1 MRKKEPKLF
10 EEKYMKGIIS
20 LIIVGLIFAVL
31 LSMVSCVQI
40 QGNEVGVKETWGEG
54 VISQPM
60 FPKTY
65 ILFPAFMQTVYK
77 YKTSSQVFV
86 MNDKK
91 NSEEFGNGR
100 KLDSYQVQSS
110 EGQDMR
116 ISLNLVWRIDLE
128 KVIELHKN
136 TRTDLEERLIRP
148 LVMRVVKDEATK
160 RKAIDAYSGEGLVS
174 LQNDIRNNL
183 MCNEEIRKRGVII
196 ENFLIEEIALD
207 PRYTEQ
213 IKARQV
219 AIQSKLRADEE
230 AKAALAKAEQTKA
243 EAQGDYEKTL
253 VEARRDKEVGILKAE
268 KEAQQVRLQAEASAS
283 QATIAAKA
291 EQEASLMRAS
301 AIKAIGEAEAYAVQQ
316 KMSAYSGSGSLVYA
330 QMEVAKSM
338 AEAFKNIDGYL
349 PSDMKVNILSESF
362 MQSVKGLVGGAK

>member
-1 MRKKEPKLF
+1 MR
-10 EEKYMKGIIS
+10 GIIS
-20 LIIVGLIFAVL
+20 LIIVGLVVAVL

-40 QGNEVGVKETWGEG
+40 QGNEVGVKETWSDG
-54 VISQPM
+54 VINQPM

-91 NSEEFGNGR
+91 TQEEFGEGR
-100 KLDSYQVQSS
+100 KLDSYEVQSS
-110 EGQDMR
+110 EGQDMK
-116 ISLNLVWRIDLE
+116 ISLNLVWRLDLE

-136 TRTDLEERLIRP
+136 TRTDFEERLIRP

-174 LQNDIRNNL
+174 LQNDIRTKL
-183 MCNEEIRKRGVII
+183 MANEEIRKRGIII
-196 ENFLIEEIALD
+196 ENFLIEQIELD
-207 PRYTEQ
+207 PKYTAE

-219 AIQSKLRADEE
+219 AIQAKLRADEE
-230 AKAALAKAEQTKA
+230 AKAALAMADKTKA
-243 EAQGDYEKTL
+243 EAQANYEKTL
-253 VEARRDKEVGILKAE
+253 VEARRDKEVGILNAE
-268 KEAQQVRLQAEASAS
+268 KEAQQVRLEAEAAAS
-283 QATIAAKA
+283 KATIAAKA
-291 EQEASLMRAS
+291 EQDASLMRAS

-316 KMSAYSGSGSLVYA
+316 KMNAYSGSGSQVYA

-362 MQSVKGLVGGAK
+362 MNSVKGLVGGTK